1 MKTDLISWSSF
12 NLAGDEIAYL
22 LEAIQSKWVSGG
34 EFVEKLEASLE
45 NIYIGSRAF
54 SVTNGTSA
62 LQLAYQLMGVKPGDE
77 VIVPGF
83 CFQAASNVL
92 IQLGAVPV
100 FCDVDSKTW
109 NQTLQNIKESKT
121 RRSVGVVVVHNYGR
135 ATEIQEICDWAREN
149 GLWTIEDCAE
159 AWFTKYKTR
168 FVGQYGDVATFSMH
182 ATKTIACGE
191 GGVVMVNSNVLVEK
205 IKLLRSHGLNRNK
218 THYLHEIP
226 GNNYRLS
233 NLLCAVAFAQVERH
247 QEILVRQ
254 KAKNDAYKN
263 LFRNHWG
270 VEAQSPISAASD
282 NLWAYAVKVHTELL
296 TLTRDE
302 IIKELKNNGVEA
314 RPGFYPASALS
325 YNLDYIKNELNVCQS
340 LAKEIIVLPCAS
352 NLTEKDVATVFSV
365 FDRILTE
372 YRKNNLTFLIIDL
385 KNIEHPEKCISE
397 FLGNLVGGKN
407 YFGYCYTRDKFE
419 ASQHVVCFLVKIN
432 GTMVGCAH
440 IDLCDEI
447 YWVGIVIADSH
458 RSLGLGS
465 LLMSKLIDCAIL
477 RRITQLDI
485 KIDLENQMAI
495 NICKNNGFN
504 IRSSR
509 SGENI
514 YHMAR
519 SVLL

>member
-12 NLAGDEIAYL
+12 SVVGEEVAYL

-34 EFVEKLEASLE
+34 EFVEKLEKSLE
-45 NIYIGSRAF
+45 NIYIGSRVF
-54 SVTNGTSA
+54 SVTNGTAA

-109 NQTLQNIKESKT
+109 NQTLLNIKKSKT
-121 RRSVGVVVVHNYGR
+121 GRSVGVVVVHNYGR
-135 ATEIQEICDWAREN
+135 ATEIQEICDWAKEN

-159 AWFTKYKTR
+159 AWFTKYKTK

-191 GGVVMVNSNVLVEK
+191 GGILMVNSNVFVDR
-205 IKLLRSHGLNRNK
+205 IRLLRSHGLNRNK

-247 QEILVRQ
+247 HEILARQ
-254 KAKNDAYKN
+254 KVKNDAYKI
-263 LFRNHWG
+263 LFQNHWG
-270 VEAQSPISAASD
+270 VEAQSPIDAASD
-282 NLWAYAVKVHTELL
+282 NLWAYAVKVNTKLL

-302 IIKELKNNGVEA
+302 ILEELKNNGVEA

-325 YNLDYIKNELNVCQS
+325 YNVGYIKNQIPVCQS

-352 NLTEKDVATVFSV
+352 NLTENDVATVFSV
-365 FDRILTE
+365 FDGILTK
-372 YRKNNLTFLIIDL
+372 YRKSNVKISISDL
-385 KNIEHPEKCISE
+385 KKFEHPERCISE
-397 FLGNLVGGKN
+397 FLGNLVEGRN
-407 YFGYCYTRDKFE
+407 SFRYYNTRDIIV
-419 ASQHVVCFLVKIN
+419 ASQHVVCLLVEIN
-432 GTMVGCAH
+432 GVVVGYAH
-440 IDLCDEI
+440 IDLCDKI
-447 YWVGIVIADSH
+447 YWVGIAIADFH
-458 RSLGLGS
+458 RGLGLGS
-465 LLMSKLIDCAIL
+465 ILMSKLIDCAIQ
-477 RRITQLDI
+477 RRIPQLDL
-485 KIDLENQMAI
+485 KVDLENQTAI
-495 NICKNNGFN
+495 NMYKSNGFYIN
-504 IRSSR
+504 
-509 SGENI
+509 SGQTNVDS
-514 YHMAR
+514 YHMTR